1 LLSLRSPTGSGRA
14 DPHPASGDG
23 SRVGRV
29 GRLPG
34 RRFADA
40 RRLPAPSSGSSA
52 RCRRGLRAG
61 RARTAHRACP
71 WPRTPSEPIPTSVQ
85 RPMSALPPASA
96 VRLAGPTFREAPPQ
110 ASGARASERSIGA
123 AHALWLAETGCARI
137 GASAGR
143 RSAGRKDFRRGAS
156 GRRCGASD
164 MRWCAGFVRVRDGL
178 ASARRR
184 HIGESDAMESSPP
197 PLTVAL
203 ECVVTMVRRA
213 CVRVTTMSGPAR
225 RRLTHLPASS
235 PEPSSAVRQHPDAS
249 VGADLPSRRCPAVAE
264 AASPAMAAGRR
275 REEARK
281 P

>member
-1 LLSLRSPTGSGRA
+1 
-14 DPHPASGDG
+14 
-23 SRVGRV
+23 
-29 GRLPG
+29 
-34 RRFADA
+34 
-40 RRLPAPSSGSSA
+40 
-52 RCRRGLRAG
+52 
-61 RARTAHRACP
+61 
-71 WPRTPSEPIPTSVQ
+71 
-85 RPMSALPPASA
+85 
-96 VRLAGPTFREAPPQ
+96 
-110 ASGARASERSIGA
+110 
-123 AHALWLAETGCARI
+123 
-137 GASAGR
+137 
-143 RSAGRKDFRRGAS
+143 
-156 GRRCGASD
+156 
-164 MRWCAGFVRVRDGL
+164 
-178 ASARRR
+178 
-184 HIGESDAMESSPP
+184 MESSPP